1 MREYLKAMRAEKGLS
16 MQDVADRLEISKQY
30 YQLIESGERQQNMDI
45 TLAVKIAGVMEIPVE
60 RIIAEEQSRKERG
73 NDT

>member
-1 MREYLKAMRAEKGLS
+1 MREYLKAMRAKKGLS

-45 TLAVKIAGVMEIPVE
+45 TLAVKIAGVMGIPVE

>member
-16 MQDVADRLEISKQY
+16 MQEVADRLEISKQY

-45 TLAVKIAGVMEIPVE
+45 TLAVKIAGVMGIPVE
-60 RIIAEEQSRKERG
+60 RIIAEEQRRKEVV
-73 NDT
+73 TE

>member
-45 TLAVKIAGVMEIPVE
+45 TLAVKIAGVMGIPVE
-60 RIIAEEQSRKERG
+60 RIITEEQKRKEVV
-73 NDT
+73 TE

>member
-16 MQDVADRLEISKQY
+16 MQEVADRLEISKQY

-45 TLAVKIAGVMEIPVE
+45 TLAVKIAGVMGIPVE
-60 RIIAEEQSRKERG
+60 RIIAEEQKRKEAV
-73 NDT
+73 TE

>member
-45 TLAVKIAGVMEIPVE
+45 TLAVKIAGVMGIPVE